1 MTAGPAERWYALAS
15 DEVAQRLGVD
25 PAAGLSTA
33 RAADVLDKAGPNALP
48 AEEQPPGWT
57 RFLAQYR
64 SYMQIILV
72 AAAIASI
79 VIGEFATGVA
89 VLLITALNALGGLR
103 QQGKAESAMNALQ
116 SMLKS
121 TARVRRNATEVKVPA
136 DQVVVGDV
144 VLLAAGDDVPADGRI
159 IEATSL
165 QIDESALTGESVPAS
180 KSAETV
186 TDQSPVL
193 GDRSDMAFMN
203 TPVTHGSGVMIVT
216 GTGADT
222 AVGNISGMLKSTPNL
237 KTPLTKQLDTLTL
250 WIAAAAGLTIAIM
263 FALGISRGNSTQ
275 SIFTTAIALALAAV
289 PMAMPTVLQVILSA
303 GARDLAAH
311 GAVVKSLDSV
321 ETLGSTSAI
330 NSDKTGT
337 LTMNQVTV
345 VEVIDPTD
353 RYSVTGMGYGL
364 DGEVHHAAGNTNTI
378 EPAILPF
385 LIANDAKLVD
395 GKVVGDPTEGALLV
409 LGHKVKLDI
418 EATQQAHPRLATLP
432 FDPTYKLMAAFCD
445 TTDDSGGPVVRI
457 FVKGAAPAVIGRA
470 SSALA
475 KGETVAWGE
484 QQNNRAGVEM
494 DRLGGKGLRIMAAAT
509 KDINPKNFDPDGDL
523 LSLVQDLQITALVG
537 MLDPPRP
544 ESLDAVRSA
553 QDANIRVRMV
563 TGDDVVTG
571 AAVAKQLGIPGEAIL
586 GTELAAM
593 SEPER
598 LDRIDNIGVVG
609 RVAPEHKVLMVET
622 LRKKGDVVAMTGDG
636 VNDAPAIKAADIGI
650 AMGTGTQVAKNAGR
664 MILTDDNFA
673 TIVRAVSEGRKL
685 YDNMLKYIRFMLV
698 ALVTYVGTFLI
709 ASLLNI
715 AGGQPF
721 SAVQILWINFLITAP
736 VGIALGLDQETP
748 GLMKRKP
755 RPRAASIMT
764 PAVITTVGLV
774 GLFMSVA
781 IDLLIVFG
789 KHEYNN
795 TDVGS
800 TMGLVAFSLMLV
812 VAALECRDEKASI
825 LRLETFDNNT
835 VNITT
840 LVEIVLAILIARGAF
855 LPSLLSTSSLTGRQ
869 WLIGAAPALVLFI
882 AWELGKLIAR
892 RRVSST
898 DEVHLPVDAT
908 SASIAA

>member
-1 MTAGPAERWYALAS
+1 MTDKTIVPSGGVSRVGTVGTAESWYALPAG
-15 DEVAQRLGVD
+15 DVAQRLGVD
-25 PAAGLSTA
+25 PASGIS
-33 RAADVLDKAGPNALP
+33 AAKAAELLKTNGPNALP
-48 AEEQPPGWT
+48 AEKPPPGWT
-57 RFLAQYR
+57 LFLAQYK

-72 AAAIASI
+72 GAAVASI
-79 VIGEFATGVA
+79 VIGQVATGIA

-116 SMLKS
+116 SMLKT
-121 TARVRRNATEVKVPA
+121 TARVRRDGSEVKVGA

-144 VLLAAGDDVPADGRI
+144 VLLTAGDDVCADGRLV
-159 IEATSL
+159 EATSL

-180 KSAETV
+180 KSTEVISDA
-186 TDQSPVL
+186 DPVL
-193 GDRSDMAFMN
+193 GDQSNMAFMN

-222 AVGNISGMLKSTPNL
+222 AVGNISGMLKSAPNL
-237 KTPLTKQLDTLTL
+237 KTPMTKQLDTLTL

-263 FALGISRGNSTQ
+263 FVVGISRGDSPQ
-275 SIFTTAIALALAAV
+275 VIFTTAIALALAAV
-289 PMAMPTVLQVILSA
+289 PMAMPTVLQVILSS
-303 GARDLAAH
+303 GSRDLAAH

-353 RYSVTGMGYGL
+353 RYTITGMGYGL
-364 DGEVHHAAGNTNTI
+364 EGQVEHTAGNTNTI
-378 EPAILPF
+378 EAAILPF
-385 LIANDAKLVD
+385 LITNDAKLVD

-409 LGHKVKLDI
+409 LGHKVRLDT
-418 EATQQAHPRLATLP
+418 EGTQAANPRLATLP

-445 TTDDSGGPVVRI
+445 AKDESGKPVVRV

-470 SSALA
+470 TSALA
-475 KGETVAWGE
+475 KGESIPWGE
-484 QQNNRAGVEM
+484 QQNQRANEEM
-494 DRLGGKGLRIMAAAT
+494 DRLGRQGLRIMAAAM
-509 KDINPKNFDPDGDL
+509 KDIDPTTFDPAGDL
-523 LSLVQDLQITALVG
+523 LSLVQGLQLTALVG
-537 MLDPPRP
+537 MIDPPRL
-544 ESLDAVRSA
+544 ESLDAVRAA

-586 GTELAAM
+586 GTDLAAM
-593 SEPER
+593 SEAER
-598 LDRIDNIGVVG
+598 LTRIDAIGVVG

-622 LRKKGDVVAMTGDG
+622 LRKKGEVVAMTGDG

-650 AMGTGTQVAKNAGR
+650 AMGSGTQVAKNASR

-698 ALVTYVGTFLI
+698 ALVTYVVTFLL

-736 VGIALGLDQETP
+736 VGIALGLDKETP
-748 GLMKRKP
+748 GLMKRRP

-764 PAVITTVGLV
+764 LAVILTVGLV
-774 GLFMSVA
+774 GLFMSIA

-789 KHEYNN
+789 TSAY
-795 TDVGS
+795 DSAQIAS

-812 VAALECRDEKASI
+812 VAAFESRDEKASI
-825 LRLETFDNNT
+825 LHVETFDNKT
-835 VNITT
+835 LNITA
-840 LVEIVLAILIARGAF
+840 LIEIALALLISRGGVLT
-855 LPSLLSTSSLTGRQ
+855 SLLSTASLSTTQ
-869 WLIGAAPALVLFI
+869 WLIGALPALVLFVL
-882 AWELGKLIAR
+882 WESGKAIAR
-892 RRVSST
+892 RTKRVG
-898 DEVHLPVDAT
+898 
-908 SASIAA
+908 